1 MTLPVRPE
9 TTCLILTR
17 LQRKVSMKSV
27 NRLQDQTNWSFVRPR
42 FLLGCAVCL
51 LVLILPGLAG
61 KRLFVQRAYLTFAS
75 LAILSAW
82 LFLLKSDETRSKWR
96 SSVALATSLYL
107 TASIPI
113 FLYEL
118 SDVRWRIRHPLP
130 QPLISTYVW
139 PWVHWG
145 YLLLLLG
152 FAGSFF
158 AQGRVRIALLTASV
172 LLLALR
178 VAMVVWIL

>member
-1 MTLPVRPE
+1 MN
-9 TTCLILTR
+9 
-17 LQRKVSMKSV
+17 SV
-27 NRLQDQTNWSFVRPR
+27 NQLQVRDNWWRVRPR
-42 FLLGCAVCL
+42 FLLTCAVCL

-96 SSVALATSLYL
+96 SIIALVACLYL
-107 TASIPI
+107 TVSIPI

-118 SDVRWRIRHPLP
+118 SDIRWRIRHPLP
-130 QPLISTYVW
+130 QVLISTYVW

-145 YLLLLLG
+145 YLLLLFGLT
-152 FAGSFF
+152 GSFF
-158 AQGRVRIALLTASV
+158 AQGRVRIALVTASV

-178 VAMVVWIL
+178 ASMGTWIL